1 MDIIG
6 TLREYIMNPVLFKY
20 LLVATGSA
28 SSVFFI
34 TVLFTSIL
42 HIYYVISVALAFEI
56 TQIWTYVAHD
66 RWTFADVPRSTKG
79 IIRFIKYNLFAAM
92 GLGVNE
98 IVLVFFT
105 EKIGYPYYISEFI
118 AIIAAF
124 FFNYITQKK
133 IAWKS

>member
-6 TLREYIMNPVLFKY
+6 TLREYVMNPILFKY
-20 LLVATGSA
+20 LLVAAGSA

-56 TQIWTYVAHD
+56 SLIWTYVAHD
-66 RWTFADVPRSTKG
+66 RWTFADIPRSTRG
-79 IIRFIKYNLFAAM
+79 MIRFIKYNSFAAL

-98 IVLVFFT
+98 VVLVFFT
-105 EKIGYPYYISEFI
+105 EKIGYPYYISEVI
-118 AIIAAF
+118 AIIAGF
-124 FFNYITQKK
+124 FFNYTTQKK